1 MLWDR
6 RGLLELNW
14 LSGST
19 GWKINWDR
27 LFLAQGE
34 EGMGHTLELVRFP
47 DDDVQGTVP
56 SLRTL
61 HKIEENVLFPL
72 GARNLGN
79 NPLPPEVT
87 SVF

>member
-1 MLWDR
+1 
-6 RGLLELNW
+6 
-14 LSGST
+14 
-19 GWKINWDR
+19 
-27 LFLAQGE
+27 
-34 EGMGHTLELVRFP
+34 MGHTLELVRFP
-47 DDDVQGTVP
+47 DDDVQETVP

-61 HKIEENVLFPL
+61 HKIENVLFPL